1 MQPPRKSQGPPHRHP
16 PPTAGLQP
24 RLPATQG
31 GGGTF
36 PRTRHKGGTVKAQS
50 SWNTKP
56 LGCPGK
62 VLRPRD
68 IAELRFQS
76 PRRAVLSQPSPVPV
90 TDALSPFL
98 SCLLQAL
105 HFRRRHRLAFPPPQ
119 KPSQSPSAPSARR
132 GQGSDTGWRDWG
144 LLGPT
149 STPTALS
156 PDAPPHAHHRCHS
169 PQQRR
174 APGTQRPCAGEGQ
187 CRRGGPAPSSRR
199 QSPRAVLGLSA
210 CGGARWPRQDARSGR
225 LGPGCDV

>member
-1 MQPPRKSQGPPHRHP
+1 MQSPSPEWKSRNRRGAPRDVQPPRKSQGPPHCP

-98 SCLLQAL
+98 VPASGPALPQASL
-105 HFRRRHRLAFPPPQ
+105 VSLPPAPEAFTVTVSPFGQEGPRLRHRVERPGPAGPHIHAHCSLPRRPTTRPPPL
-119 KPSQSPSAPSARR
+119 PQSPATTGSWHAEAVRR
-132 GQGSDTGWRDWG
+132 
-144 LLGPT
+144 
-149 STPTALS
+149 
-156 PDAPPHAHHRCHS
+156 
-169 PQQRR
+169 
-174 APGTQRPCAGEGQ
+174 
-187 CRRGGPAPSSRR
+187 
-199 QSPRAVLGLSA
+199 
-210 CGGARWPRQDARSGR
+210 
-225 LGPGCDV
+225 